1 MSFPSGGENVDIQKG
16 TSNKESG
23 KLISADIKLTSE
35 QQIVYII
42 NNANLYK

>member
-1 MSFPSGGENVDIQKG
+1 MSFPSGGENVGENVDIQKG

-35 QQIVYII
+35 
-42 NNANLYK
+42 